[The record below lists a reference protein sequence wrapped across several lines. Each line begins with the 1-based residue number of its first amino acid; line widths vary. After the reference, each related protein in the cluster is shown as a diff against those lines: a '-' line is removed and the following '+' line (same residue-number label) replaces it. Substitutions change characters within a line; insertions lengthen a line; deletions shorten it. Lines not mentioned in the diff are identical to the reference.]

1 MAAAAEEGGGRGCG
15 GGGGVGGLGAPSHS
29 RAHAHDA
36 SNHASHEGS
45 RAHAHN
51 GTQGMATDRAK
62 QGGSPGGGRRDQGA
76 QMRCASAA
84 GRRTLQRHGSSF
96 EYLHGWRDDDA

>member
-36 SNHASHEGS
+36 SNRYTT
-45 RAHAHN
+45 RATRVRGPTPTTA
-51 GTQGMATDRAK
+51 RK
-62 QGGSPGGGRRDQGA
+62 GRRQTEQNEGDAPG
-76 QMRCASAA
+76 AA
-84 GRRTLQRHGSSF
+84 GATKVRK
-96 EYLHGWRDDDA
+96 